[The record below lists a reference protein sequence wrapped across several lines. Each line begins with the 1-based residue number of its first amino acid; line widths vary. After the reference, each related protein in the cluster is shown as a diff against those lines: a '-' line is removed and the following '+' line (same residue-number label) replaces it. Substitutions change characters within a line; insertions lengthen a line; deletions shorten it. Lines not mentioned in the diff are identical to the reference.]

1 MTKWMK
7 EFNKVLVDISM
18 ILTLDYNMYE
28 NWK

>member
-18 ILTLDYNMYE
+18 ILKLDYNMYE

>member
-7 EFNKVLVDISM
+7 EFNKLLVDISM
-18 ILTLDYNMYE
+18 ILKLDYNMYE

>member
-7 EFNKVLVDISM
+7 EFNKFLVDISM
-18 ILTLDYNMYE
+18 ILKLDYNMYE